1 MRKYRPDTKTI
12 PSPQPTKQ
20 KFHCTPTFPHQEE
33 FVASPGRKY
42 TMPSSPR
49 GVGVDVIAHG
59 HQHDPTVRTSQTLL
73 LDSQIRDWVV
83 LPLLVIMI
91 CAGLLRSQVGRLLRP
106 MPKSIP
112 TLDGRAKSAILRVSR
127 LKAGAGCY
135 LSSTRWEA
143 RRLAWSAR
151 ADGGGD
157 GGGGGWLRLEADR
170 AESEK
175 KIQDDARRENGG
187 DANDAITPSL
197 VPGMDPSTMMVSS
210 TDGVDGM
217 GEYVR
222 H

>member
-1 MRKYRPDTKTI
+1 
-12 PSPQPTKQ
+12 
-20 KFHCTPTFPHQEE
+20 
-33 FVASPGRKY
+33 
-42 TMPSSPR
+42 
-49 GVGVDVIAHG
+49 
-59 HQHDPTVRTSQTLL
+59 
-73 LDSQIRDWVV
+73 
-83 LPLLVIMI
+83 
-91 CAGLLRSQVGRLLRP
+91 
-106 MPKSIP
+106 
-112 TLDGRAKSAILRVSR
+112 
-127 LKAGAGCY
+127 
-135 LSSTRWEA
+135 
-143 RRLAWSAR
+143 LAWSAR

-210 TDGVDGM
+210 TDGVDRM